1 MSRGTIKNN
10 VMKVRKR
17 DFSQIKD
24 DQILSNTEEGQ
35 NKMKTLKNSLDLKIR
50 WLFVNLTSVRTM

>member
-35 NKMKTLKNSLDLKIR
+35 NKIKTFKNSLDLKIR
-50 WLFVNLTSVRTM
+50 WLLVNLTSVRTT

>member
-1 MSRGTIKNN
+1 
-10 VMKVRKR
+10 MKVRKR

-35 NKMKTLKNSLDLKIR
+35 NKIKTLKNSLDLKIR
-50 WLFVNLTSVRTM
+50 WLLVNLTSVRTT

>member
-1 MSRGTIKNN
+1 MNMSRGTIKNN

-35 NKMKTLKNSLDLKIR
+35 NKIKT
-50 WLFVNLTSVRTM
+50 F